1 VTQTVTTITK
11 SDLIE
16 LLAADQ
22 LHLAS
27 KDIEFGVNRILSHM
41 SDSLAKGERVEIR
54 GFGSIGLRYRSPRRG
69 RNPKSGESVNVP
81 GKYSPH
87 FKPGRLLR
95 ERVNR
100 GRAVIS
106 KE

>member
-1 VTQTVTTITK
+1 VTTLTK

-27 KDIEFGVNRILSHM
+27 KDVEFCVNRILSHM
-41 SDSLAKGERVEIR
+41 CNSLANGERVEIR
-54 GFGSIGLRYRSPRRG
+54 GFGSISLRYRSARRG
-69 RNPKSGESVNVP
+69 RNPKSGENVSVP
-81 GKYSPH
+81 GKYTPH

-100 GRAVIS
+100 GRASIS
-106 KE
+106 NE